1 MLNSNGWRLKGE
13 WFRCGEG
20 LVLLR
25 ELGGAVVVFA
35 VFSGIDRVVM
45 HVRRGVLLE
54 AWRIRRGLSSQLS
67 EVKIRACAI
76 AEIHRLMKLTLRVET
91 VEDDPVDGNGN
102 YFDDDFDK
110 GTDERPVL
118 KAGLVIAFPASI

>member
-1 MLNSNGWRLKGE
+1 M
-13 WFRCGEG
+13 
-20 LVLLR
+20 LLR

-35 VFSGIDRVVM
+35 VFSGIDRVAL
-45 HVRRGVLLE
+45 HIRREVLLK
-54 AWRIRRGLSSQLS
+54 ARRVRRGLSSQLS

-76 AEIHRLMKLTLRVET
+76 AQIHRLMKLTLRVKT

-118 KAGLVIAFPASI
+118 NADLVIAFPASI